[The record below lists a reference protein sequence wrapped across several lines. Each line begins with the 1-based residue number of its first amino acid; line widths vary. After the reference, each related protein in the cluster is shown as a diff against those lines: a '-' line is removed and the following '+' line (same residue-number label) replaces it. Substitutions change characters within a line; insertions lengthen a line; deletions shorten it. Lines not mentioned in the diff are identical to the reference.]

1 MEWQVW
7 LSIAGITLSTF
18 LARSTLL
25 VAGSRLRLPPRVE
38 SALRFAPACALAAIV
53 LPDLAYVQGVLQ
65 FDLHNARLLAGV
77 VATVFFALTRSMT
90 GTIGVG
96 MCAYWALR
104 YLAGP

>member
-38 SALRFAPACALAAIV
+38 SALRFAPACALAANADAGAPSSVHQHGSIPADPRTV
-53 LPDLAYVQGVLQ
+53 LPLDGFVAGERDLQ
-65 FDLHNARLLAGV
+65 
-77 VATVFFALTRSMT
+77 VFERSMAREDAEQT
-90 GTIGVG
+90 VE
-96 MCAYWALR
+96 R
-104 YLAGP
+104 